1 MQKFTFI
8 AKIFVLFCIFSFSS
22 TEKHQAKEIYE
33 IPKYENSYNYF
44 ELDTNSLEHGSSQK
58 VEVKQDIVYIT
69 IEKEYKPAIVF
80 PEFENVDREPDY
92 RVQSPRRCITGDDYN
107 CRCGIGGNCY
117 ISGGSQKWIIKKK
130 LLKYYRI

>member
-1 MQKFTFI
+1 MRKFTFI

-58 VEVKQDIVYIT
+58 VEVKQDIVDIT
-69 IEKEYKPAIVF
+69 IEKEHKQAIVF

-107 CRCGIGGNCY
+107 CPFVIGGNCY
-117 ISGGSQKWIIKKK
+117 ISGGNQKWKST
-130 LLKYYRI
+130 RD